1 MIANSTIEDYFP
13 FCMQQGADSSLI
25 DKQRIRQFAAQHTP
39 LTQKYIVDTIKA
51 HLVFLQNGGAGGKWK
66 TIHVKGIVFALY
78 FGKEVPFG
86 KQANFELQHF
96 SPESELEQVVLPF
109 SNFCGSILETVSF
122 QNSDLSYSVF
132 TDVAG
137 QNANFQNAQLAYTD
151 FTRANLE
158 NANFQNANLVGA
170 DFENCN
176 LSGANFRGANLS
188 QTRFPGAILKQIEI

>member
-25 DKQRIRQFAAQHTP
+25 DKQRIKQLASQHPP
-39 LTQKYIVDTIKA
+39 LTEKYIANTIKA
-51 HLVFLQNGGAGGKWK
+51 HLVFLQNGGAGGHWK
-66 TIHVKGIVFALY
+66 TIHVKGIVLAIY
-78 FGKEVPFG
+78 FGEEVPFG
-86 KQANFELQHF
+86 KQASFELQHF
-96 SPESELEQVVLPF
+96 SPKSKLNQVILPF
-109 SNFCGSILETVSF
+109 SNFCGSFIEAVSF
-122 QNSDLSYSVF
+122 QNSDLSYSIF

-158 NANFQNANLVGA
+158 NANFQNANLVGS

-176 LSGANFRGANLS
+176 LSGADFRGANLS
-188 QTRFPGAILKQIEI
+188 QTRFPGAILKKIRI

>member
-1 MIANSTIEDYFP
+1 MTTNSTIEDHFP

-25 DKQRIRQFAAQHTP
+25 DKQRIIQFAAQQPT
-39 LTQKYIVDTIKA
+39 LSQKYIADVIKA

-66 TIHVKGIVFALY
+66 TIHVKGIVLALY
-78 FGKEVPFG
+78 FGEEVPIG
-86 KQANFELQHF
+86 KQASFELQHF
-96 SPESELEQVVLPF
+96 SPESKLEQAILPF
-109 SNFCGSILETVSF
+109 SNFCGSIIETVNF
-122 QNSDLSYSVF
+122 QHSDLSYSIF

-137 QNANFQNAQLAYTD
+137 QSANFQNAQLAYTD

-188 QTRFPGAILKQIEI
+188 QTRFPGAILKQIQI